1 MPRRKLVQI
10 IARRDFPRGDTAVN
24 DFNLDALAV
33 IASKG
38 SPVPHPDYQ
47 LTIVEALPLDQN
59 PAAVYLATLKK
70 SSRRP
75 QKCALD
81 TVAGILSGDRAN
93 CFELDWSRVRYQHT
107 ALVRSQLM
115 DGYAPA
121 TANRIL
127 CALRGTLEES
137 WLLGQMS
144 AEDYHRA
151 AHLSPIIGE
160 TLPAGREL
168 SADEILALLQDC
180 ANDPRPIGARDA
192 AVIAVMYSGG
202 LRREEVTKLELADY
216 DETNRKL
223 LVHGKRS
230 KERAVYLADGAVT
243 ALKDWM
249 NIRGKNPG
257 PIFLAVN
264 KGGNLIGQKRM
275 TTQAIYYLLKSRA
288 KRADVENFSPHDIRR
303 TFVSDLLEAGVDI
316 ATVARMAGH
325 SSVDTTARYDRRP
338 EQAKQRAAMLLKVPY
353 G

>member
-1 MPRRKLVQI
+1 MVHI
-10 IARRDFPRGDTAVN
+10 STVN
-24 DFNLDALAV
+24 D
-33 IASKG
+33 
-38 SPVPHPDYQ
+38 
-47 LTIVEALPLDQN
+47 
-59 PAAVYLATLKK
+59 K

-81 TVAGILSGDRAN
+81 TIAGILSNGMAS
-93 CFELDWSRVRYQHT
+93 CFELDWSRVRYQHL

-121 TANRIL
+121 TANRFL
-127 CALRGTLEES
+127 CALRGTLEEA

-168 SADEILALLQDC
+168 SASEIRNLFEDC
-180 ANDPRPIGARDA
+180 INDLRPIGARDA
-192 AVIAVMYSGG
+192 AVIAIMYSGG

-230 KERAVYLADGAVT
+230 KERAVYLAEGAVI
-243 ALKDWM
+243 ALNDWM
-249 NIRGKNPG
+249 NIRGRNPG

-264 KGGNLIGQKRM
+264 KGGNLVEGNRI

-288 KRADVENFSPHDIRR
+288 TRAGVDSFSPHDIRR

-353 G
+353 RQT